1 MPSNN
6 TPDPRTPD
14 DPRRYLVVAEVFAR
28 HLERADV
35 KRTKRRRHEP
45 QRRRATAGPSE

>member
-6 TPDPRTPD
+6 TPDPRPPD
-14 DPRRYLVVAEVFAR
+14 HPRRYLVVAEVFAR

-35 KRTKRRRHEP
+35 KRTKRRRHE
-45 QRRRATAGPSE
+45 RR